1 MVKNSYVELEE
12 HGLELL
18 APYEKGF
25 EYLGYIVSSNRI
37 DTIVSSICHIG
48 RGNVADMIKNKE
60 IMLNYEYLKDGS
72 YKLKVDDVFSIKRV
86 GKFVYNG
93 VIKTTKSNHMII
105 EIKKY
110 L

>member
-1 MVKNSYVELEE
+1 
-12 HGLELL
+12 
-18 APYEKGF
+18 
-25 EYLGYIVSSNRI
+25 
-37 DTIVSSICHIG
+37 
-48 RGNVADMIKNKE
+48 
-60 IMLNYEYLKDGS
+60 MLNYEYLKDGS

>member
-1 MVKNSYVELEE
+1 
-12 HGLELL
+12 
-18 APYEKGF
+18 
-25 EYLGYIVSSNRI
+25 
-37 DTIVSSICHIG
+37 
-48 RGNVADMIKNKE
+48 MIKNKE